1 MNSLQSYTSSQI
13 PINIDRYTSTLYYE
27 TMIIYSSELSE
38 LHENNFF
45 SNYNVKPGEA
55 STISG
60 LSQDIDKCIK
70 NPRPTSCPTITTA
83 INDVFENPL
92 ITKNPTNATNQDI
105 SKIKPII
112 NQKKQTDIQNIT
124 LDSLGLDI
132 ISKIIFKKLFENSL
146 NYLLNNKQNTL
157 FIFPKLNIDLNF
169 DITSSPIVKTFY
181 NNLKNNSISFPNYN
195 IIDFIDIFPDNPDD
209 DINVYTDKLNRDISR
224 IQERIK
230 TLAYKEPRG
239 KDANNVIKNIIYFV
253 DKDNNFFID
262 YFKSTLNKKYVDA
275 LNTVI
280 NKLYS
285 TNKIGQQE
293 LKKFSTITINLAKTD
308 KNLIIKELNNR
319 ISTGYKDHIKKII
332 IDKQFLNNIAI
343 LLNKLD
349 LCYQI
354 RLDKSNKKKLSS
366 SSNSDIFNIFMRFN
380 NIDSPIITDELIANQ
395 NVLYAVKSKNK
406 TKIGYFTLVNES
418 KRQYRFNLA
427 LYENKQYKDI
437 KSQEE
442 EQKSK
447 KNPKKEKSEKKSEEE
462 KAEEEEEKILLDQA
476 DDLLLQGKNTS
487 NIETKT
493 TLYEIRYIYG
503 QIQYKDIEKN
513 LYAGWNSD
521 NIIIFYK
528 TINSY
533 EIYKFFNHRMLDLSF
548 KDNID
553 IKYFKNTLYDKKS
566 LIEFL
571 KEEKKYNDKTR
582 LGFEF
587 INININN
594 DLLIKYNN
602 FIYDKFKNNIDMSVS
617 ANDLFI
623 EKIKKSIV
631 EIIFENN
638 SLVYIKET
646 NKIKN
651 APKEQ
656 ATSDNYKITN
666 YRYTS
671 IPNKNMKETII
682 EYFKNYNEVKHLKC
696 SGIKNCI
703 QNKESGEL
711 ELPSELNDKIKKGTK
726 KTLGLAIVNITKE
739 LDKDSSGLLFASEC
753 KGKKQNL
760 KQSYY
765 DLVRM
770 LKGDKEL
777 LGGKNKTKNKKNKK
791 TRKYIKRRR
800 IYSLKYPKAY

>member
-45 SNYNVKPGEA
+45 NNYNVKPGET
-55 STISG
+55 STISE
-60 LSQDIDKCIK
+60 LTQDIDKCIK

-92 ITKNPTNATNQDI
+92 INKNPTNASNQDVN
-105 SKIKPII
+105 KVKPII
-112 NQKKQTDIQNIT
+112 NQEKQTSIQNIT
-124 LDSLGLDI
+124 LNSLGLDI

-181 NNLKNNSISFPNYN
+181 NNLKNNNITFPNYN

-711 ELPSELNDKIKKGTK
+711 ELPTELNDKIKKGTK

>member
-1 MNSLQSYTSSQI
+1 M
-13 PINIDRYTSTLYYE
+13 
-27 TMIIYSSELSE
+27 
-38 LHENNFF
+38 
-45 SNYNVKPGEA
+45 
-55 STISG
+55 
-60 LSQDIDKCIK
+60 
-70 NPRPTSCPTITTA
+70 
-83 INDVFENPL
+83 
-92 ITKNPTNATNQDI
+92 
-105 SKIKPII
+105 
-112 NQKKQTDIQNIT
+112 
-124 LDSLGLDI
+124 
-132 ISKIIFKKLFENSL
+132 
-146 NYLLNNKQNTL
+146 
-157 FIFPKLNIDLNF
+157 
-169 DITSSPIVKTFY
+169 
-181 NNLKNNSISFPNYN
+181 
-195 IIDFIDIFPDNPDD
+195 
-209 DINVYTDKLNRDISR
+209 
-224 IQERIK
+224 
-230 TLAYKEPRG
+230 
-239 KDANNVIKNIIYFV
+239 
-253 DKDNNFFID
+253 
-262 YFKSTLNKKYVDA
+262 
-275 LNTVI
+275 
-280 NKLYS
+280 
-285 TNKIGQQE
+285 
-293 LKKFSTITINLAKTD
+293 
-308 KNLIIKELNNR
+308 
-319 ISTGYKDHIKKII
+319 
-332 IDKQFLNNIAI
+332 
-343 LLNKLD
+343 LNKLD

-437 KSQEE
+437 KSQ
-442 EQKSK
+442 
-447 KNPKKEKSEKKSEEE
+447 KKSEEQ

-711 ELPSELNDKIKKGTK
+711 ELPTELNDKIKKGTK